1 MYHRDRDYLKRKEQL
16 EHLRRKYGTSEDR
29 NKKNKPLT
37 ESGRGIDRSKGGIKR

>member
-29 NKKNKPLT
+29 KKNKPLT
-37 ESGRGIDRSKGGIKR
+37 ESGGGIDRSK

>member
-29 NKKNKPLT
+29 KKRKTLT
-37 ESGRGIDRSKGGIKR
+37 ESGGGKKEGKGGIES